1 MSQGCQDP
9 RTMEATKHAALGSL
23 SYPTWLGVHRMV
35 REVWY
40 FRPQHIPPSHGGSRM
55 ESFWVPIAHLV
66 SPSSRVRA
74 QPLPLLAPRSAANDA
89 S

>member
-55 ESFWVPIAHLV
+55 GKLLGSHCPPGVPKQQGQGSAT
-66 SPSSRVRA
+66 SPPGS
-74 QPLPLLAPRSAANDA
+74 
-89 S
+89 